1 MQGNGR
7 YEKVAVSGR
16 ERAWWIA
23 GASVLVLILAVFLF
37 PPAWTQH
44 PNIPA
49 QPGMSGMDDMSD
61 MAGMPDPQHGAAVP
75 EQTPE
80 VLAKQLADKRESEF
94 NHHLAGALLILA
106 ALFFLAQNRLQ
117 GRWAAAHY
125 AWAACLL
132 IAGFFLLVFS
142 DTEIW
147 PFGYQSFYYAVTHNP
162 EVAQHKTFAAIL
174 LALGVVATLRTSGR
188 LQAAWSAWIFPVLAL
203 GGATML
209 LFHHHGGMHGPDAMQ
224 TMVRVQHQHLRFAGA
239 GAGVALAKGLADSGG
254 KWRPLFDKL
263 WPIFM
268 IALGLLLLL
277 YTE

>member
-1 MQGNGR
+1 VN
-7 YEKVAVSGR
+7 VAVSGR

-23 GASVLVLILAVFLF
+23 GALLIVVTMAVFLF
-37 PPAWTQH
+37 APAWTQH

-49 QPGMSGMDDMSD
+49 QPEMSGMEGMDDMPD
-61 MAGMPDPQHGAAVP
+61 MPGMHMDASAPAP
-75 EQTPE
+75 TPE

-106 ALFFLAQNRLQ
+106 ALFFLAQDRLTR
-117 GRWAAAHY
+117 RWPAAKS

-132 IAGFFLLVFS
+132 FAGYFLLVFS

-147 PFGYQSFYYAVTHNP
+147 PFGYQSFYYALTHNP

-174 LALGVVATLRTSGR
+174 LALGAVAALRTSGR
-188 LQAAWSAWIFPVLAL
+188 LRAAWSAWLFPVLAL
-203 GGATML
+203 GGAVML

-224 TMVRVQHQHLRFAGA
+224 TMVRVQHQHLRFAGV
-239 GAGVALAKGLADSGG
+239 GAGVAVAKGVADASE

-263 WPIFM
+263 WPLLM
-268 IALGLLLLL
+268 IALGVLLLL
-277 YTE
+277 YSE